1 MYTTHQKRQSRQ
13 CSGLEVSVPE
23 EMKEDAYKML
33 CEYWGED
40 FVKEVETE
48 QRTEAFSGAEG
59 ESVRTERE

>member
-1 MYTTHQKRQSRQ
+1 MCTIA
-13 CSGLEVSVPE
+13 SVFSFLLN
-23 EMKEDAYKML
+23 EMINAYKML

-48 QRTEAFSGAEG
+48 QRTEAFSGAVG